1 MAHTITWDELR
12 DLAAFEAEKGCA
24 ISLYL
29 SLDPSVTPTP
39 GDADTRLH
47 SLLDE
52 AAKGDGARLRRWC
65 AETAGLTLG
74 IGLSVPGVDPDGLF
88 RIGHMGHLNP
98 PMLLGTLATI
108 EAGLAALGIA
118 HGPGALESAARI
130 VAGTGETAPGRLET
144 VDLSARI
151 G

>member
-1 MAHTITWDELR
+1 MPSSQRRSGRPSRPGARAARSPSTSPTRASRSHAVTTIRT
-12 DLAAFEAEKGCA
+12 
-24 ISLYL
+24 
-29 SLDPSVTPTP
+29 
-39 GDADTRLH
+39 
-47 SLLDE
+47 
-52 AAKGDGARLRRWC
+52 AKGDGARLRRWC

-108 EAGLAALGIA
+108 EAGLTALGIA
-118 HGPGALESAARI
+118 HGPGALESAARVI
-130 VAGTGETAPGRLET
+130 AGAGETAPAPLET